1 VLPDHGAEAKGNEL
15 QQPLGDRGAQDKDF
29 VGLPTGR
36 DGAEVLGRRSLPV
49 AIRFGAPGMSRQFF
63 APEAKA
69 KGAEE
74 IFEPSEPHFNPRPDT
89 VELDSGDR

>member
-15 QQPLGDRGAQDKDF
+15 QQPLGDRGAQDKGL
-29 VGLPTGR
+29 VSLPTGR

-69 KGAEE
+69 KG
-74 IFEPSEPHFNPRPDT
+74 PRFLSMGTRKAKSSVPT
-89 VELDSGDR
+89 GG